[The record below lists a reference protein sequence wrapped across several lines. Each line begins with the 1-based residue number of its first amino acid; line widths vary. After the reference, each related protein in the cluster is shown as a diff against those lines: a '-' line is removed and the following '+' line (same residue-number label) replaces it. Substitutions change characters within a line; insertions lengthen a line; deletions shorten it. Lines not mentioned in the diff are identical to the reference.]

1 MNATLEQIK
10 KLLSL
15 ANDSAATAGEI
26 QAAMGRVAHLAAK
39 HNISDVEIEKAT
51 RADGSVGVRINVN
64 PADMVDE
71 VAHTASSMGRWDK
84 WIGAAIE
91 EATNAGCY
99 IGWCRHEAKTAI
111 RFYGLPQ
118 DVAVAKELFKFARKA
133 MAKAARQW
141 KRDEGR
147 QVRPVETRTFKD
159 GFCRGLIQ
167 AAKEVTPEEREK
179 AEVQTEGST
188 ALVLVTDLNEA
199 KQAALVVKK
208 KQLGLTTGRAC
219 GARSW
224 GGSDAHSAGRSA
236 GRATNLNRNA
246 IA

>member
-15 ANDSAATAGEI
+15 ANDSAATPGEI

-71 VAHTASSMGRWDK
+71 VVFTAANMGRWDK
-84 WIGAAIE
+84 WLGSAIQ

-99 IGWCRHEAKTAI
+99 IGWCRTEAKTAI

-118 DVAVAKELFKFARKA
+118 DVAVARELFAFARKSLSR
-133 MAKAARQW
+133 AARQW

-147 QVRPVETRTFKD
+147 QVRPVEVRTFKD
-159 GFCRGLIQ
+159 GFCRGLIE
-167 AAKEVTPEEREK
+167 AAKALTEEPTEK
-179 AEVQTEGST
+179 AEVATEGST

-208 KQLGLTTGRAC
+208 RELGLTTGRAC
-219 GARSW
+219 GARTW
-224 GGSDAHSAGRSA
+224 GGSDAHSAGTAA
-236 GRATNLNRNA
+236 GRATNLSRNA